1 MKEESK
7 KSLLPIGSVVLLK
20 GGTKRVMVIGFAPK
34 VASEEDGKQKE
45 DMWDYSG
52 CIYPEGF
59 IESNQVCLF
68 DHAQIEKVYH
78 LGLIDNE
85 EREFKQKLTTA
96 INTIGEENLLKV
108 NNEMT
113 DTMVEAEPQGQT
125 EEATSEPA
133 QPTTPEASVAPQMPT
148 ASEIPTMPGE

>member
-52 CIYPEGF
+52 CIYPEGLLSSDQ
-59 IESNQVCLF
+59 ILVF
-68 DHAQIEKVYH
+68 DHSQISEVFNVGYQDDEEK
-78 LGLIDNE
+78 
-85 EREFKQKLTTA
+85 EFKKKLQEYFDNQNNTKTA
-96 INTIGEENLLKV
+96 KSKKATKK
-108 NNEMT
+108 
-113 DTMVEAEPQGQT
+113 T
-125 EEATSEPA
+125 EE
-133 QPTTPEASVAPQMPT
+133 
-148 ASEIPTMPGE
+148 